1 MANTP
6 SCWIAITSLLWSD
19 AFQIFFKCLFDLI
32 GRIGH
37 STVNPF
43 EDNIPNGAYIKGN
56 QVVRLEAAD
65 HLGKRIMARIHAL
78 VEFRYYRIQLQKQEM
93 KEIVFME

>member
-6 SCWIAITSLLWSD
+6 SCWIAITSLLWID

-43 EDNIPNGAYIKGN
+43 EDNIPNGTYIKGN

-65 HLGKRIMARIHAL
+65 HLGKRIMAHIHAL